1 MHIVQIF
8 YEIKKKIML
17 LMFKN
22 IALYRF
28 NVKIGENK
36 IAHL

>member
-8 YEIKKKIML
+8 YEIFKKIML
-17 LMFKN
+17 LMFKDV
-22 IALYRF
+22 ALYSF
-28 NVKIGENK
+28 NVKIDQNK